1 MESDLRIDTYRLVRA
16 GGQHVNTTDSAVQ
29 ITHLPTNIVVQCQA
43 ERSQHKNK
51 DRAMKMLK
59 GSSISTNLKRQ
70 AVADE
75 ANANKKK
82 IESGSANRSY
92 VLHPYKMIKDLR
104 TSHESS
110 NVMKVMAGDL
120 NAYMEKWLSMRADEE
135 QEE

>member
-1 MESDLRIDTYRLVRA
+1 
-16 GGQHVNTTDSAVQ
+16 
-29 ITHLPTNIVVQCQA
+29 
-43 ERSQHKNK
+43 
-51 DRAMKMLK
+51 MKMLK
-59 GSSISTNLKRQ
+59 GKLYQHELEKRQ

-82 IESGSANRSY
+82 IEWGSQIRSY

-110 NVMKVMAGDL
+110 NVDKVMAGDL

-135 QEE
+135 QEEE